1 MRMEKIP
8 KKKKTIRQRIDLFI
22 DRLETVILV
31 MFFLIGAY
39 SFADTYSVYSAS
51 QDKGLLKYKPST
63 GEVLKPDLT
72 DNVAWLTLDDST
84 VDYPIMQG
92 VNNDDYLDKDPYGNY
107 SLSGSIFLDYR
118 CSPNFADDYN
128 LVYGHHMEKGL
139 MFGSLDDWLDQD
151 YFDSHRTGTI
161 TTANRIYS
169 LQVVAVM
176 EERAT
181 VNELFQPT
189 DVDSNTTFEFIKQNA
204 VIIDDSAELTHVVA
218 LSTCKYPDTDDRT
231 VIICEMSLTYQGNN
245 TELDQT
251 KHQELQSS
259 QTQVGTK
266 IYSKVEPL
274 GTKKDWIDWIA
285 DLFS

>member
-1 MRMEKIP
+1 M
-8 KKKKTIRQRIDLFI
+8 KKKKHIATRIGDA
-22 DRLETVILV
+22 LEKVVMAILIA
-31 MFFLIGAY
+31 FFLIGTY
-39 SFADTYSVYSAS
+39 GFVDTYSVYNAS
-51 QDKGLLKYKPST
+51 QDKGLIKYKPAT
-63 GEVLKPDLT
+63 GEVLKPELT

-92 VNNDDYLDKDPYGNY
+92 EDNDEYLDKDAYGNY
-107 SLSGSIFLDYR
+107 SLSGAIFLDYR
-118 CSPNFADDYN
+118 CSPNFADEYN

-139 MFGSLDDWLDQD
+139 MFGSLDSWLDQD

-161 TTANRIYS
+161 TTANRIYN
-169 LQVVAVM
+169 LNVIAVM

-189 DVDSNTTFEFIKQNA
+189 DVEPSATFEFIKKNA
-204 VIIDDSAELTHVVA
+204 VIYDDSVEPTHIVA

-231 VIICEMSLTYQGNN
+231 VVICEMTLTYQGNN

-266 IYSKVEPL
+266 IYSKVEPIE
-274 GTKKDWIDWIA
+274 TKKDWIDWIA

>member
-1 MRMEKIP
+1 M
-8 KKKKTIRQRIDLFI
+8 KKKKHIATRIGDA
-22 DRLETVILV
+22 LEKVVMAILIA
-31 MFFLIGAY
+31 FFLIGTY
-39 SFADTYSVYSAS
+39 GFVDTYSVYNAS
-51 QDKGLLKYKPST
+51 QDKGLIKYKPAT
-63 GEVLKPDLT
+63 GEVLKPELT

-92 VNNDDYLDKDPYGNY
+92 ENNDEYLDKDAYGNY
-107 SLSGSIFLDYR
+107 SLSGAIFLDYR
-118 CSPNFADDYN
+118 CSPNFADEYN

-139 MFGSLDDWLDQD
+139 MFGSLDSWLDQD
-151 YFDSHRTGTI
+151 YFDGHRTGTI

-169 LQVVAVM
+169 LNVIAVM

-189 DVDSNTTFEFIKQNA
+189 DVEPSTTFEFIKKNA
-204 VIIDDSAELTHVVA
+204 VIYDDSVEPTHVVA

-231 VIICEMSLTYQGNN
+231 VIICEMTLTYQGNN

-266 IYSKVEPL
+266 IYSKVEPIE
-274 GTKKDWIDWIA
+274 TKKDWIDWIA

>member
-1 MRMEKIP
+1 M
-8 KKKKTIRQRIDLFI
+8 KKKKHIATRIGDA
-22 DRLETVILV
+22 LEKVVMAILIA
-31 MFFLIGAY
+31 FFLIGTY
-39 SFADTYSVYSAS
+39 GFVDTYSVYNAS
-51 QDKGLLKYKPST
+51 QDKGLIKYKPAT
-63 GEVLKPDLT
+63 GEVLKPELT

-92 VNNDDYLDKDPYGNY
+92 EDNDEYLDKDAYGNY
-107 SLSGSIFLDYR
+107 SLSGAIFLDYR
-118 CSPNFADDYN
+118 CSPNFADEYN

-139 MFGSLDDWLDQD
+139 MFGSLDSWLDQD

-161 TTANRIYS
+161 TTANRIYN
-169 LQVVAVM
+169 LNVIAVM

-189 DVDSNTTFEFIKQNA
+189 DVEPSATFEFIKKNA
-204 VIIDDSAELTHVVA
+204 VIYDDSVEPTHIVA

-231 VIICEMSLTYQGNN
+231 VVICEMTLTYQGNN

-266 IYSKVEPL
+266 IYSKVEPME
-274 GTKKDWIDWIA
+274 TKKDWIDWIA

>member
-1 MRMEKIP
+1 MKDTP
-8 KKKKTIRQRIDLFI
+8 KKKKTVRRRIDDFV
-22 DRLETVILV
+22 DKLEIIVFAL
-31 MFFLIGAY
+31 FFLLGMY

-51 QDKGLLKYKPST
+51 QDTSLLTYKPAE
-63 GEVLKPDLT
+63 GELLQPELT
-72 DNVAWLTLDDST
+72 DNVAWLTLDDTT

-92 VNNDDYLDKDPYGNY
+92 TNNDDYLDTDPYGNY

-118 CSPNFADDYN
+118 CSPNFEDTYN

-139 MFGSLDDWLDQD
+139 MFGSLDDWLDED
-151 YFDSHRTGTI
+151 YFNSHKTGTI

-189 DVDSNTTFEFIKQNA
+189 DVDPSKTLEFIKQNA
-204 VIIDDSAELTHVVA
+204 VIYDDSVELTHVVA

-231 VIICEMSLTYQGNN
+231 VVICEMTLTYQGNN

-259 QTQVGTK
+259 QTQVGTR
-266 IYSKVEPL
+266 IYSKVEPIEY
-274 GTKKDWIDWIA
+274 KKDWIDWIA
-285 DLFS
+285 ELFS